1 MRLLLFFNQFH
12 RDLKGQKLR
21 TALTTFGIVWG
32 TTSIVLLLA
41 FSTGLKERQLQQQH
55 GMGESIMI
63 LWAGTTSK
71 PFEGTP
77 KSRNIHFV
85 EDDPEY
91 LKSMIPEI
99 AMATPE
105 YTNWSATIKYRDKV
119 FVGQVTAGNA
129 EFGEMRNL
137 IPEPGGRYIDQ
148 NDIDNKRRTAFIGYE
163 TWQELF
169 GDEDALGKTIFINFV
184 PFTVVGVMIKKD
196 QNSSYSGSD
205 RRKTFISYTT
215 FTSIYNR
222 KYLNNIVLKP
232 VEPSHSKDVE
242 KRVDEVLGRKYH
254 YDPTDE
260 EAIWVW
266 DTSQNDE
273 FFDELFMGMNVF
285 LGIVGV
291 FTLIVGAIGVSNIM
305 NAVVEERSKEFGIK
319 MALGAK
325 ASFILWQLVAET
337 LLITIIGGLIG
348 LLFSGLIVRVF
359 PMFNLEKYVGVP
371 QISLEIAF
379 VATGLLGIIG
389 FISGF
394 FPARRAS
401 KLNPVEALRL

>member
-1 MRLLLFFNQFH
+1 
-12 RDLKGQKLR
+12 
-21 TALTTFGIVWG
+21 
-32 TTSIVLLLA
+32 
-41 FSTGLKERQLQQQH
+41 
-55 GMGESIMI
+55 
-63 LWAGTTSK
+63 
-71 PFEGTP
+71 
-77 KSRNIHFV
+77 
-85 EDDPEY
+85 
-91 LKSMIPEI
+91 
-99 AMATPE
+99 
-105 YTNWSATIKYRDKV
+105 
-119 FVGQVTAGNA
+119 
-129 EFGEMRNL
+129 
-137 IPEPGGRYIDQ
+137 
-148 NDIDNKRRTAFIGYE
+148 
-163 TWQELF
+163 
-169 GDEDALGKTIFINFV
+169 
-184 PFTVVGVMIKKD
+184 
-196 QNSSYSGSD
+196 
-205 RRKTFISYTT
+205 
-215 FTSIYNR
+215 
-222 KYLNNIVLKP
+222 
-232 VEPSHSKDVE
+232 
-242 KRVDEVLGRKYH
+242 LGRKYH